1 MRTNRTRTIFAAA
14 CAVVLVCATV
24 GRAQVEFPLTAEELQ
39 AIRMATVQPSN
50 QAIMMNFRLVELL
63 KLGTVE
69 SVVPIRQRI
78 RVQSDGRYFVSF
90 SLKAG
95 SDDVVF
101 TVQKRLVSW
110 FYRTDSTRV
119 LRAAAI
125 MDAKGSR
132 EVPIG
137 DAALSYKTM
146 LQVWSDLVRNNMP
159 EQ

>member
-1 MRTNRTRTIFAAA
+1 MRMNRTPTILAAA
-14 CAVVLVCATV
+14 CAIVLACATMSL
-24 GRAQVEFPLTAEELQ
+24 AQVELPLTAEELQ
-39 AIRMATVQPSN
+39 AIRMATVDPSN

-63 KLGTVE
+63 KLGTAE
-69 SVVPIRQRI
+69 SVIPIRQRI
-78 RVQSDGRYFVSF
+78 RIQPDGKYFVSF

-101 TVQKRLVSW
+101 TVQKRLATW

-125 MDAKGSR
+125 LDSTGAR
-132 EVPIG
+132 AVPID
-137 DAALSYKTM
+137 DAMLSYKVA
-146 LQVWSDLVRNNMP
+146 LQIWSDLVRNNMP